1 MLQQI
6 LQDMRVEPELLE
18 GLNETE
24 KQTLFCIMREE
35 QVRRWRAWD
44 QEECRK
50 SCSESARNSHK
61 KTVTFLMGEDGDP
74 WVWVMGE
81 HPNDKT
87 IDEILAEEAQ
97 LRARELAEQETQE
110 LRKSVEVK
118 LSDIMEL
125 DQISHK
131 LEDDEMPKIEDM
143 EIYCSVDELRERINN
158 SQNNP
163 APPAKPHKPST
174 ANFNI
179 NSNAG
184 DKKRDVLQEISLNS
198 KATQKVAARVALWEQ
213 RLIGERTCEILR
225 GMQQKQ
231 QDAEREAE
239 EAARKE
245 EELWKEQERKAKQAE
260 IKRREI
266 ARKARE
272 VHRMSLSCDQIEET
286 EGQNSDDSTPDTKL
300 NNLESRPAN
309 HEAVLK
315 WYRDEEVPKGA
326 GMDDHDR
333 PLTWFHG
340 FLSRSEAEHLLA
352 PQPAGSFLVRVSEK
366 VWGYAISYRDTDR
379 CKHYLV
385 DASNGR
391 YQFLGANQLAHDSL
405 NDLIRFHQMIPITV
419 LGQERLRLPCPGDTH
434 LEN

>member
-6 LQDMRVEPELLE
+6 IQDMRVDPELLE

-44 QEECRK
+44 NEESRK
-50 SCSESARNSHK
+50 SCGSATNSHK
-61 KTVTFLMGEDGDP
+61 KSVTFLMGEDGDP

-81 HPNDKT
+81 HPDDKS
-87 IDEILAEEAQ
+87 IDEILAGEAQ
-97 LRARELAEQETQE
+97 LRARELAERETQE

-118 LSDIMEL
+118 LSDIIEL
-125 DQISHK
+125 DQITSHK
-131 LEDDEMPKIEDM
+131 MEDDEMPKIEDM

-158 SQNNP
+158 SQNSHS
-163 APPAKPHKPST
+163 PPKPPKPT
-174 ANFNI
+174 NFNI
-179 NSNAG
+179 SSGG
-184 DKKRDVLQEISLNS
+184 DKKRDVLQEISMNS
-198 KATQKVAARVALWEQ
+198 KATQKVASRVALWEQ

-225 GMQQKQ
+225 GMQKEQ

-239 EAARKE
+239 EAARQE
-245 EELWKEQERKAKQAE
+245 EELWKEQERRAKQAE

-272 VHRMSLSCDQIEET
+272 VHRMSLSCDQIEEV
-286 EGQNSDDSTPDTKL
+286 EVQNYDDTTPDTKL
-300 NNLESRPAN
+300 HSMESRPAN
-309 HEAVLK
+309 HEAVMK
-315 WYRDEEVPKGA
+315 WYREDEAPKGA
-326 GMDDHDR
+326 GMDEHDH
-333 PLTWFHG
+333 PFKWFHG
-340 FLSRSEAEHLLA
+340 FLTRSEAEHLLL
-352 PQPAGSFLVRVSEK
+352 PQPAGAFLVRVSEK
-366 VWGYAISYRDTDR
+366 IWGYAISYRDTDR

-385 DASNGR
+385 DASSGR

-419 LGQERLRLPCPGDTH
+419 LGQERLRFSCPGDSEI
-434 LEN
+434 LPD